1 MNNKNT
7 VVLARVSS
15 QDQEQ
20 TGYSLDAQYKLSRDY
35 CARKELIVVKEFLLT
50 ENASSPEKR
59 KIFRQMMQFAAIKKN
74 NITHIVVEKADR
86 YTRNFK
92 DAVLLDEWLAAN
104 AERKLHSIKEDI
116 ILHVNAKSDVKFM
129 WNINI
134 AAAKRHTD
142 NLREEVKKG
151 YTEKLA
157 QGWLPDGPPPGYMNA
172 TANGKHVHHVP
183 NPDTKPIVIQAF
195 KKYLEP
201 GESLRSI
208 TGFLENS
215 GLRNRNGRPHG
226 KARVHKI
233 LQNPYYIGIIRF
245 GGNEYPGAHEPLIS
259 KELFER
265 VQKKIHGNNPSRY
278 RHHNPVFKGIIRCMN
293 CGGLITWQR
302 QKGRFYGA
310 CQRTTEA
317 CKGRKLLREDR
328 IEADITTMLEQ
339 LVCPS
344 QEIIQWVADT
354 MRDQQQDN
362 IDEKEA
368 LYRSINT
375 QIERIER
382 MDERLYDDKLADDIS
397 PEKYAEKHAVFVS
410 QKAELRQRLDAIDKA
425 ASKRLDHALVLLE
438 LSQKAAQIYTTRSP
452 QQKRLII
459 TKLFKNIQLDNDVLS
474 VNYTEFAQAI
484 AQNVLETRKLI
495 GGKK

>member
-35 CARKELIVVKEFLLT
+35 CTRKELIVVKEFLLT

-74 NITHIVVEKADR
+74 NVTHIVVEKADR

-104 AERKLHSIKEDI
+104 DERRLHSIKEDI

-151 YTEKLA
+151 YLEKLA
-157 QGWLPDGPPPGYMNA
+157 QGWLPDSPPPGYMNVKG
-172 TANGKHVHHVP
+172 NGKHVYHAP
-183 NPDTKPIVIQAF
+183 NPETKSIVVRAF

-201 GESLRSI
+201 GESLASI
-208 TGFLENS
+208 VQFLERS
-215 GLRNRNGRPHG
+215 GLRNRNGQPHN
-226 KARVHKI
+226 KTRVHKI
-233 LQNPYYIGIIRF
+233 LRNPYYIGIIRYD
-245 GGNEYPGAHEPLIS
+245 GKEYPGAHQPIIS
-259 KELFER
+259 KDLFER
-265 VQKKIHGNNPSRY
+265 VQKKIHGNKPSRY
-278 RHHNPVFKGIIRCMN
+278 RHHNPVFKGIIRCKN
-293 CGGLITWQR
+293 CGGLVTWQP

-310 CQRTTEA
+310 CQRTTEG

-328 IEADITTMLEQ
+328 VEAEVTAMLKQ

-354 MRDQQQDN
+354 IHDQQQDN
-362 IDEKEA
+362 IQEKEA
-368 LYRSINT
+368 LCKSINT
-375 QIERIER
+375 QLERIER
-382 MDERLYDDKLADDIS
+382 MDERLYDDKLSGDIS
-397 PEKYAEKHAVFVS
+397 PEKYAEKHTEFGR
-410 QKAELRQRLDAIDKA
+410 QKTELRQRLDTIDQSA
-425 ASKRLDHALVLLE
+425 RNRLDHVLVLLE
-438 LSQKAAQIYTTRSP
+438 LSQKAAQIYTTRTP
-452 QQKRLII
+452 EQKRLII
-459 TKLFKNIQLDNDVLS
+459 TKLFDNIQYDHNILS
-474 VNYTEFAQAI
+474 VRYTEFAKTI
-484 AQNVLETRKLI
+484 AKNVEETEKLI
-495 GGKK
+495 GGQK

>member
-1 MNNKNT
+1 MSSRNA
-7 VVLARVSS
+7 VVLARVSGK
-15 QDQEQ
+15 DQEL
-20 TGYSLDAQYKLSRDY
+20 TGYSLDAQYKLSLDY
-35 CARKELIVVKEFLLT
+35 CTRKELTIAKEFLLT
-50 ENASSPEKR
+50 ENASAPEKR

-92 DAVLLDEWLAAN
+92 DAVLLDDWLAAN
-104 AERKLHSIKEDI
+104 AERSLHSIKEDI
-116 ILHVNAKSDVKFM
+116 ILHANAKSDVKFM

-151 YTEKLA
+151 YMEKLA
-157 QGWLPDGPPPGYMNA
+157 QGWLPDSPPPGYMNV
-172 TANGKHVHHVP
+172 TTQGKHVHHAL
-183 NPDTKPIVIQAF
+183 NPETKSIVARAF

-208 TGFLENS
+208 TAFMERS

-245 GGNEYPGAHEPLIS
+245 DGNEYPGAHEPLIK
-259 KELFER
+259 KELFEK
-265 VQKKIHGNNPSRY
+265 VQKKIHGNNPTRY
-278 RHHNPVFKGIIRCMN
+278 RHHNPVFKGIIHCKN
-293 CGGLITWQR
+293 CNGLVTWQK

-310 CQRTTEA
+310 CQRTTGG
-317 CKGRKLLREDR
+317 CKGRKLPREDR
-328 IEADITTMLEQ
+328 IEAEITTMLEQ

-354 MRDQQQDN
+354 MREQNQDN
-362 IDEKEA
+362 IEEKEA
-368 LYRSINT
+368 LCKSINT
-375 QIERIER
+375 QLERIER
-382 MDERLYDDKLADDIS
+382 MDERLYDDKLSDDIS
-397 PEKYAEKHAVFVS
+397 PEKYAEKHTEFVR
-410 QKAELRQRLDAIDKA
+410 QKAELRQRLEAIDKSA
-425 ASKRLDHALVLLE
+425 GQRLDHVLVLLE
-438 LSQKAAQIYTTRSP
+438 LSQKAAQIYPTRSP
-452 QQKRLII
+452 EQKRLII
-459 TKLFKNIQLDNDVLS
+459 TKLFKDIQLDNDILS
-474 VNYTEFAQAI
+474 VSYTDFAQTI
-484 AQNVLETRKLI
+484 AQNVLETRKII